1 MVKKLYLLRHGETEG
16 AQSNRYKGHMDVP
29 LSEKGIRQME
39 RLSKY
44 IVQNCSNPPLPTG
57 QAGSPLFGKGEIGGL
72 LTAVYTSD
80 LSRAVKSAEIISEPY
95 NIKPIIVRSLR
106 ERNFGIWEGMSFDEI
121 KEKYPRE
128 FEAWVGNPLKFSPMK
143 GESTLEV
150 RDRAIHAL
158 DRILNNDGYLRI
170 QGLKEPDEQK
180 DNSLN
185 PSNPRTLESFSA
197 ESIAIVAH
205 GGINRIILCHLLG
218 IPLENIF
225 RIEQDFSALNI
236 VEFYDKYPVVKL
248 INCIIEDYG
257 SEDFE
262 ERNCC

>member
-1 MVKKLYLLRHGETEG
+1 MVKKLYLVRHGETEG
-16 AQSNRYKGHMDVP
+16 AQSNRYKGHIDVP
-29 LSEKGIRQME
+29 LSGKGIRQME
-39 RLSKY
+39 RLAKY
-44 IVQNCSNPPLPTG
+44 IYQNPEHRACLPDR
-57 QAGSPLFGKGEIGGL
+57 QAQNTELK
-72 LTAVYTSD
+72 AVYTSD

-121 KEKYPRE
+121 KDKYPRE

-143 GESTLEV
+143 GESTLKV
-150 RDRAIHAL
+150 KDRALDAL
-158 DRILNNDGYLRI
+158 NKILNNHIRQNTDKSPPTHPSPSRGEGKGGGENLGS
-170 QGLKEPDEQK
+170 GLC
-180 DNSLN
+180 N
-185 PSNPRTLESFSA
+185 PGS

-225 RIEQDFSALNI
+225 RIEQDFGALNI
-236 VEFYDKYPVVKL
+236 VEFHDDYPVVKL
-248 INCIIEDYG
+248 INCIIEDYV
-257 SEDFE
+257 SDDFE